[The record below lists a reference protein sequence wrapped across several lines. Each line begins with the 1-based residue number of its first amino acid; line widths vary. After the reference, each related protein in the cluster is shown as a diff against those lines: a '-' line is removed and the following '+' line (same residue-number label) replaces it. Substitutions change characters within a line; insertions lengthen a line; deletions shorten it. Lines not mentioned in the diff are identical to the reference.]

1 MANMARE
8 SRKRISVAYC
18 DRVIMNP
25 FLDGII
31 TSRFIIANDHVNNIT
46 TEVIILLSHNPILIP
61 G

>member
-1 MANMARE
+1 MHIA
-8 SRKRISVAYC
+8 IGL
-18 DRVIMNP
+18 IMHP

-46 TEVIILLSHNPILIP
+46 TVVIILLSHNPILIP